1 MGVYAN
7 GRAPDVDESMLYLR
21 EALDSGTVARAEIL
35 LVDGSV
41 RASTGRGLTSSTER
55 KQLVGLFEN
64 PTNAV
69 ATGIT
74 VDSVTYVAAEADS
87 RLLHGKL
94 GNAGVV
100 AAKNAPYIVV
110 AHYEEGHRSADA
122 VLTVGNLADLIASRS
137 PPSPSPPPDMGT
149 KSPDPGT
156 GRQR

>member
-1 MGVYAN
+1 M
-7 GRAPDVDESMLYLR
+7 DESMLYLR

-41 RASTGRGLTSSTER
+41 RASTGRGLTRSTER

-64 PTNAV
+64 PTNAI
-69 ATGIT
+69 AAGIT

-87 RLLHGKL
+87 WLLHGKL
-94 GNAGVV
+94 GNTGVV

-110 AHYEEGHRSADA
+110 AHYKAGHRPAAA
-122 VLTVGNLADLIASRS
+122 VLTVGNLADLIASQS
-137 PPSPSPPPDMGT
+137 QPSLPPDIGT